1 MTTGILS
8 SVNLIAGAGILGNI
22 GGNPIDANADLSNAI
37 SSYTSVNVVARFATI
52 SSSGYVNQN
61 IVANIFPAL
70 TNAVPTAYQGILG
83 NIGGNP
89 IDANADL
96 SNAISSYTSVNV
108 VARFATI
115 SSSGYVNQNIVAN
128 IFPALTNA
136 VPTAYQGSL
145 GSATLTSTVIA
156 LNNQL
161 LGNGDLGKFEQVFS
175 SAQALV
181 NQTNQIIKTALNANS
196 STNTTGFTSQDNL
209 STGGVS
215 SVSQAFAAFGAD
227 LAQLGYLI
235 DLSNL
240 NNLGDPGAVL
250 RQIATVASTT
260 PALNTALL
268 NVGIPSSLVDDPLE
282 ADYTDQ
288 QQALIYRAMTQI
300 TGTELQ
306 QILSLLRVTTSG
318 IVTMADLLNPI
329 KIFPRSYNTLTAP
342 TANGLRGIYINSAGA
357 VNSRLETELPASVL
371 APLTGNPL
379 QNMPGQQ
386 T

>member
-22 GGNPIDANADLSNAI
+22 GGNPIDANANLSNAI
-37 SSYTSVNVVARFATI
+37 SSYTSVNVVARFAAI
-52 SSSGYVNQN
+52 STSGYVNQN

-70 TNAVPTAYQGILG
+70 TNAVPTAYQ
-83 NIGGNP
+83 
-89 IDANADL
+89 
-96 SNAISSYTSVNV
+96 S
-108 VARFATI
+108 
-115 SSSGYVNQNIVAN
+115 
-128 IFPALTNA
+128 
-136 VPTAYQGSL
+136 SL
-145 GSATLTSTVIA
+145 GSATLTSTIES
-156 LNNQL
+156 LNNEL
-161 LGNGDLGKFEQVFS
+161 LGDGDLGKFEQIFS

-181 NQTNQIIKTALNANS
+181 SQTNQLIKTALNANA

-215 SVSQAFAAFGAD
+215 SVSQALAAFGAD
-227 LAQLGYLI
+227 LAQLGFLI
-235 DLSNL
+235 DLDNL
-240 NNLGDPGAVL
+240 NNLGNPDAVL
-250 RQIATVASTT
+250 RQLATVASTT

-268 NVGIPSSLVDDPLE
+268 NAGIPADLVDDPLE

-288 QQALIYRAMTQI
+288 QQALIYRVMTQI

-306 QILSLLRVTTSG
+306 QILSLLRVTTPG
-318 IVTMADLLNPI
+318 LVTMADLLNPI

>member
-8 SVNLIAGAGILGNI
+8 SVNLIAGAGILGNV
-22 GGNPIDANADLSNAI
+22 GGYPIDGNADLGNAI
-37 SSYTSVNVVARFATI
+37 SSYTSVDVVSRFLAI
-52 SSSGYVNQN
+52 AQSGYVNQN
-61 IVANIFPAL
+61 IVANTFPAL
-70 TNAVPTAYQGILG
+70 TDAVPTAYQSSLG
-83 NIGGNP
+83 N
-89 IDANADL
+89 
-96 SNAISSYTSVNV
+96 
-108 VARFATI
+108 
-115 SSSGYVNQNIVAN
+115 
-128 IFPALTNA
+128 
-136 VPTAYQGSL
+136 
-145 GSATLTSTVIA
+145 ATLTSTVIA

-161 LGNGDLGKFEQVFS
+161 LGDGDLGKFEQVFS

-181 NQTNQIIKTALNANS
+181 NQTNQLIKTALNANAN
-196 STNTTGFTSQDNL
+196 TNTTGYTSQDNL

-240 NNLGDPGAVL
+240 NNLGNPDSVL

-268 NVGIPSSLVDDPLE
+268 NVGIPASLVDDPLNAE
-282 ADYTDQ
+282 YTDR

-306 QILSLLRVTTSG
+306 QILSLLRVTTPG
-318 IVTMADLLNPI
+318 LVTMADLLNPI